1 MKKLLLEVAG
11 KKCIVYA
18 GEQPRVLLVQPV
30 GEHEQ
35 GTLDAQI
42 EAIRE
47 AVDMPFVFAGV
58 PISDWEKELTPW
70 SDPNLNTTPSPCSR
84 VRLVHK
90 QNPKRLNVSI
100 KALRISICFPRL
112 GA

>member
-1 MKKLLLEVAG
+1 MKTYIEISD

-35 GTLDAQI
+35 GTLDAEI

-47 AVDMPFVFAGV
+47 AVNMPFAFVGV
-58 PISDWEKELTPW
+58 PIKDWEKELTPW
-70 SDPNLNTTPSPCSR
+70 SDPNISPR
-84 VRLVHK
+84 EGVGKHAFETLDYITK
-90 QNPKRLNVSI
+90 
-100 KALRISICFPRL
+100 
-112 GA
+112 